1 MKIAYSITAV
11 CLLASSLAVLAAEKP
26 KVNVAFAF
34 EAPMYVKD
42 TDLGDA
48 GRKKVSDAALAA
60 FLTGARSTTFYPFI
74 DWTIG
79 DADPANGV
87 TITVTSKKGV
97 RDQLVDLEY
106 RCRINRKDNGA
117 LLTVPLYGELDG
129 KFTNDADALVTDITT
144 AIKNSMED
152 LRRSVVAEIPIAGN
166 AELMDKPNEQ
176 QVKILFPASLLQA
189 DSERVLLAVYFTPKS
204 GQKIVRKMKL
214 REPLELGADAVACGI
229 EELNFGGIVIDRR
242 NPWNPRLPRIFSPT
256 TVDISK
262 VTVDDYH
269 WKAFV
274 SKLKG

>member
-1 MKIAYSITAV
+1 MKIAHSITAV
-11 CLLASSLAVLAAEKP
+11 CLLASSMTVLAAERP

-34 EAPMYVKD
+34 EAKMYVED
-42 TDLGDA
+42 TDLGDT
-48 GRKKVSDAALAA
+48 GRTKVADAAITA
-60 FLTGARSTTFYPFI
+60 FLASARSTTFYPFI
-74 DWTIG
+74 DWTTG
-79 DADPANGV
+79 TAGTANGL
-87 TITVTSKKGV
+87 TITVTSRAGV

-106 RCRINRKDNGA
+106 RCRINSKDNGA

-129 KFTNDADALVTDITT
+129 KFTNDSETLITDITT
-144 AIKNSMED
+144 AIRSSMED
-152 LRRSVVAEIPIAGN
+152 LRKSVVAEIPIAGN
-166 AELMDKPNEQ
+166 ADLMDKEQ
-176 QVKILFPASLLQA
+176 QVKILFPASMLQA
-189 DSERVLLAVYFTPKS
+189 DSERVLLAVYFTPKT

-214 REPLELGADAVACGI
+214 REPLELGEDAVACAI
-229 EELNFGGIVIDRR
+229 EELRFGGIVIDRR